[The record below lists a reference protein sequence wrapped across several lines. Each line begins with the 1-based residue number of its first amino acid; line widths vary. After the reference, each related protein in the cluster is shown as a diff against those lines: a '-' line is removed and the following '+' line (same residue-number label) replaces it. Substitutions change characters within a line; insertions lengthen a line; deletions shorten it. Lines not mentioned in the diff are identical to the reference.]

1 MDRIYAWDDREERVV
16 YRISGHIFDDGR
28 EDSDVSPVWIPANEA
43 DLPDEINVEDL
54 QKVTV
59 KK

>member
-16 YRISGHIFDDGR
+16 YRIPGHVFDDGR
-28 EDSDVSPVWIPANEA
+28 EDSDVSPVWIPADEA